1 MTFFPP
7 KSAENSAEKLTR
19 PKMAT
24 RKLASEK
31 KIVSFPLL
39 THRQSI
45 SERKPIAGID
55 RVASRVPRPNG
66 ARKGLDFDDKP
77 KATGFKITSYFY
89 IKHFHKNVNFSRLID
104 WIGFH

>member
-1 MTFFPP
+1 M
-7 KSAENSAEKLTR
+7 EKLSR
-19 PKMAT
+19 AKMAT

-39 THRQSI
+39 PHRQSI
-45 SERKPIAGID
+45 SERKPIPGID

-77 KATGFKITSYFY
+77 KATGSKFYSIFSYTVITNGRNPL
-89 IKHFHKNVNFSRLID
+89 KNHLNST
-104 WIGFH
+104 